1 MPAHAYKTIAQILG
15 EPRPGLI
22 TKGRDKIGFSPLPRC
37 TYLNT
42 DLYGDDVGDGKGIST
57 GSATGCKVQCAKPPS
72 PPLFKDGPQKATL
85 LIFFLITH
93 TIKPF
98 IKTSKFLNY

>member
-57 GSATGCKVQCAKPPS
+57 GSATGCKVQCAKNPKKPLKTKNKKPTQNPKPPFYKIQNPES
-72 PPLFKDGPQKATL
+72 NPNF
-85 LIFFLITH
+85 
-93 TIKPF
+93 
-98 IKTSKFLNY
+98 

>member
-1 MPAHAYKTIAQILG
+1 MKKKWQNKIKTLISKSFRLNNNFCSLG

-57 GSATGCKVQCAKPPS
+57 GSATGCKEACAE
-72 PPLFKDGPQKATL
+72 LDACQFWTFKYL
-85 LIFFLITH
+85 
-93 TIKPF
+93 
-98 IKTSKFLNY
+98 

>member
-1 MPAHAYKTIAQILG
+1 MRQQQVHNNKTLQSSAYAYKTIAQILG

-57 GSATGCKVQCAKPPS
+57 GSATGCKVVTEIQ
-72 PPLFKDGPQKATL
+72 
-85 LIFFLITH
+85 
-93 TIKPF
+93 
-98 IKTSKFLNY
+98 

>member
-1 MPAHAYKTIAQILG
+1 MLEIRLMYLKKKNAQILG

-57 GSATGCKVQCAKPPS
+57 GSATGCKVECAKNP
-72 PPLFKDGPQKATL
+72 KTL
-85 LIFFLITH
+85 Q
-93 TIKPF
+93 
-98 IKTSKFLNY
+98 